1 VQAALIVIAH
11 PDPSFR
17 EELSLHLQ
25 QNRWQIETRGEPRTN
40 SHTDLLIAP
49 LELLTSKPKKL
60 VALALI
66 ETAGLPR
73 NVFEHCD
80 DFVRLPFEPLELQTR
95 VARLLSANS
104 KNSMDMISIGEVRLD
119 IGAQRVWFQ
128 NKELGLT
135 RREFELLEVLMRNAG
150 RTIHKE
156 ELLRCAW
163 GADFMGKVR
172 TVDQHV
178 LQVRQHL
185 QDHARDAKYLVTVHG
200 RGYMFLE
207 EPRTTPRR

>member
-25 QNRWQIETRGEPRTN
+25 QHRWQIETRAEPRTN

-49 LELLTSKPKKL
+49 LELLTSKPKRV

-66 ETAGLPR
+66 EAAGLPR
-73 NVFEHCD
+73 NVFEHCN
-80 DFVRLPFEPLELQTR
+80 DFVRLPFEPLELQAR
-95 VARLLSANS
+95 MHRLLSANS

-128 NKELGLT
+128 DKELGLT